1 MSDPS
6 QDDLGTEAPQ
16 PASADSATPPGNPG
30 SPYGEP
36 GASAAD
42 PVDAGPAAGVGGSAG
57 ADTGEGADEIAD
69 ITVEDLV
76 ANLESVTAER
86 DNYLDGMRRL
96 QAEFENYRKAVA
108 KRELDAR
115 ERANEALVGELL
127 PVLDACDGAIA
138 NGADDVAP
146 VRLSLLEVLAKQGLE
161 RIEEAGAPFDPEQHE
176 AVMHEPSDDDT
187 GPHVSQLLRV
197 GYRWKGR
204 TVRPAMVQVKG

>member
-1 MSDPS
+1 MTDPTH
-6 QDDLGTEAPQ
+6 DDLTTQAAP
-16 PASADSATPPGNPG
+16 T
-30 SPYGEP
+30 
-36 GASAAD
+36 
-42 PVDAGPAAGVGGSAG
+42 
-57 ADTGEGADEIAD
+57 EGADADPTVEAPDAAGSDATDAEAGEAAD

-76 ANLESVTAER
+76 ANLETVTADR
-86 DNYLDGMRRL
+86 DAYLDGLRRL

-115 ERANEALVGELL
+115 ERANESLVSELL
-127 PVLDACDGAIA
+127 PVLDACDGAVA
-138 NGADDVAP
+138 NGAADVGP
-146 VRLSLLEVLAKQGLE
+146 VRHSLLEILAKQGLE

-176 AVMHEPSDDDT
+176 AVIHEPSDDDS

>member
-1 MSDPS
+1 MTNASP
-6 QDDLGTEAPQ
+6 DDLSNEPVDGEPAAGPDAQ
-16 PASADSATPPGNPG
+16 PADGPATGSA
-30 SPYGEP
+30 
-36 GASAAD
+36 
-42 PVDAGPAAGVGGSAG
+42 DAGPAAAEGGDATTS
-57 ADTGEGADEIAD
+57 DFS
-69 ITVEDLV
+69 VEDLV
-76 ANLESVTAER
+76 ANLETVTAER

-115 ERANEALVGELL
+115 ERANEGLVNELL
-127 PVLDACDGAIA
+127 PVLDACDGAVA
-138 NGADDVAP
+138 NGAEDVAP
-146 VRLSLLEVLAKQGLE
+146 IRASLLEILNKQGLE
-161 RIEEAGAPFDPEQHE
+161 RIDEAGTAFDPEQHE